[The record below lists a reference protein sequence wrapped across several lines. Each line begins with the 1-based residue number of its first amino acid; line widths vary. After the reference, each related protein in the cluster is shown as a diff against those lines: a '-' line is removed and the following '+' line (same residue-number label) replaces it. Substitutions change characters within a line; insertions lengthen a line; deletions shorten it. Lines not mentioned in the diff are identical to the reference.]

1 MTNGSSKLLHYQS
14 VFREIPLG
22 CSLNKIIY
30 NSKNTPIDFQAYE
43 LNEAFEEAIGLP
55 SMDLINKPTTLLF
68 KGLED
73 RWIKKFAKVVESKK
87 KKEFTEFTFDGKDL
101 YDIQVSPI
109 GDKEFVL
116 ILKKRLRTLK
126 PATGPIKF
134 YERLIDH
141 LHEGLW
147 VTDKEDNIFYTNSGM
162 TLNTGTPKHKI
173 LGENVLGVE
182 RQAVGTFIDDYLK
195 AKNSLKPRQYET
207 ELTTVEGKPIVL
219 AGWLVPLI
227 KNYLFDGMICTLRDI
242 SEEKKNRE
250 IIKESEEKI
259 RNIIEHSTNVFYEHN
274 TDHEITFIS
283 PQIETL
289 VGYTPRE
296 AMVKWT
302 SLVSDNPV
310 NTVGFKLT
318 VRAIETGEIQRPYEL
333 EMVHKDGSLI
343 WVEVRE
349 TPVIK
354 NGKTKAIVGALINI
368 TKQKTITQEL
378 IENQKGLKNL
388 VDESPIPIAINSKDG
403 LVEYLNH
410 EFTLTFG
417 YTIEDIPTV
426 KDWFEAAYPEKAY
439 CEKIES
445 LWRKELERSPEAKN
459 SQPPFEARVV
469 CKDGTVKFIQIL
481 WSYIGDKLVLILNN
495 LTNQKKLQKQ
505 ILEKNDE
512 LQNALNELQKLNLE
526 LQKATEKAQESDR
539 LKSAFLAN
547 MSHEIRTPMNS
558 IIGFS
563 SLLSLPTVDKEKQER
578 YTEFIQKSGTHL
590 LRIIDDII
598 DVAKI
603 ESNQLKVDKS
613 YFSIVPFLQ
622 NIYDYHRQSPLFN
635 SKPNIKLATEHRII
649 QKPLILFTDPVRL
662 KQVFDNLLTNSIKNT
677 NEGSITFGVCS
688 LVEND
693 ITFFVKDTGIGIP
706 KKFKDTIFNR
716 FTQVESK
723 SIKPGT
729 GLGLSI
735 IKGIMNLLNGEIWF
749 ESEELV
755 GTTFYFKIPVLPK
768 ENPN

>member
-1 MTNGSSKLLHYQS
+1 MTNGSSKLPQYQS
-14 VFREIPLG
+14 IFREIPLG

-55 SMDLINKPTTLLF
+55 AAKLIDKPAKSLF
-68 KGLED
+68 ANLED
-73 RWIKKFAKVVESKK
+73 KWVRKFVSVIESKK
-87 KKEFTEFTFDGKDL
+87 KKEFTEFTFDGKHL
-101 YDIQVSPI
+101 YNIQVSPV
-109 GDKEFVL
+109 GNEEFVL
-116 ILKKRLRTLK
+116 ILKKRLKTLK
-126 PATGPIKF
+126 LATGPIKF
-134 YERLIDH
+134 YERLMDH

-173 LGENVLGVE
+173 LGKNILGFE
-182 RQAVGTFIDDYLK
+182 RQNIGTLVDSYLK
-195 AKNSLKPRQYET
+195 AKNVLKPLQYET
-207 ELTTVEGKPIVL
+207 ELTTLEGKRIVI

-227 KNYLFDGMICTLRDI
+227 KNYRFDGMICTLRDI
-242 SEEKKNRE
+242 SEDKKNRKR
-250 IIKESEEKI
+250 IKESEEKL
-259 RNIIEHSTNVFYEHN
+259 RNIIEHSTNVFYEHS
-274 TDHEITFIS
+274 TDHKITFIS
-283 PQIETL
+283 PQIENL
-289 VGYTPRE
+289 VGYTPKE
-296 AMVKWT
+296 AMIKWT
-302 SLVSDNPV
+302 TLVSDNPV
-310 NTVGFKLT
+310 NSTGFDLT
-318 VRAIETGEIQRPYEL
+318 VKAIKTGKIQRPYEL
-333 EMVHKDGSLI
+333 EMVHKDGSLV

-349 TPVIK
+349 APIVE
-354 NGKTKAIVGALINI
+354 NGKTQAIVGALINI
-368 TKQKTITQEL
+368 TKQKKITQEL
-378 IENQKGLKNL
+378 IENQQGLKNL
-388 VDESPIPIAINSKDG
+388 VDESPIPIAINTKDG
-403 LVEYLNH
+403 AVEYLNN

-426 KDWFEAAYPEKAY
+426 EKWFEAAYPKKAY
-439 CEKIES
+439 REKIKT
-445 LWRKELERSPEAKN
+445 LWLQELEQRSDRKDTL
-459 SQPPFEARVV
+459 PPFEARVV

-481 WSYIGDKLVLILNN
+481 WSYIGDKLVLILND
-495 LTNQKKLQKQ
+495 LTNHKKLQKQ

-512 LQNALNELQKLNLE
+512 LQNALNELQKLNIE

-563 SLLSLPTVDKEKQER
+563 SLLSLPSADKKKQEK

-613 YFSIVPFLQ
+613 YFSIVPFLE

-677 NEGSITFGVCS
+677 NEGSITFGVYS
-688 LVEND
+688 LVENE

-706 KKFKDTIFNR
+706 EKFKDTIFNR

-723 SIKPGT
+723 NIKPGT

-735 IKGIMNLLNGEIWF
+735 IKGIINLLHGEIWF
-749 ESEELV
+749 ESEELA
-755 GTTFYFKIPVLPK
+755 GTTFYFKLPVLPK
-768 ENPN
+768 EKSD

>member
-1 MTNGSSKLLHYQS
+1 MTNDSSKLPQYQS

-43 LNEAFEEAIGLP
+43 LNEAFEKAIGLS
-55 SMDLINKPTTLLF
+55 SMQVINKPATSLF
-68 KGLED
+68 KDLENK
-73 RWIKKFAKVVESKK
+73 WIKKFASVVRAKT
-87 KKEFTEFTFDGKDL
+87 KKEFIEFTFDGNSFYNIL
-101 YDIQVSPI
+101 VSPI
-109 GDKEFVL
+109 DENDFAL
-116 ILKKRLRTLK
+116 ILREKIKSIK
-126 PATGPIKF
+126 PETGPIRF
-134 YERLIDH
+134 YERLMDH

-147 VTDKEDNIFYTNSGM
+147 VTDKEDKVFYTNSGM
-162 TLNTGTPKHKI
+162 TLNTGTPRNKLIGKSI
-173 LGENVLGVE
+173 LDLE
-182 RQAVGTFIDDYLK
+182 RQNIGTFIDDYLK
-195 AKNSLKPRQYET
+195 AKNSLKPRQYES
-207 ELTTVEGKPIVL
+207 ELTTLEGKPIVI

-227 KNYLFDGMICTLRDI
+227 KNYRFDGMICTLRNI
-242 SEEKKNRE
+242 SEEKKNRKR
-250 IIKESEEKI
+250 IKESEEKL
-259 RNIIEHSTNVFYEHN
+259 RNIIEHSTNVFYEHSTN
-274 TDHEITFIS
+274 HEITFIS
-283 PQIETL
+283 PQIENL
-289 VGYTPRE
+289 VGYTPKE

-302 SLVSDNPV
+302 SLVSDNPA
-310 NTVGFKLT
+310 NSIGFDLT
-318 VRAIETGEIQRPYEL
+318 VRAIKTGEIQQPYEL
-333 EMVHKDGSLI
+333 EMVHKDGSLV

-349 TPVIK
+349 APVIE
-354 NGKTKAIVGALINI
+354 NGKTTAIVGALINI
-368 TKQKTITQEL
+368 TKQKKITQEL
-378 IENQKGLKNL
+378 IENQKGLRNL
-388 VDESPIPIAINSKDG
+388 VDESPIPIAINDKSG
-403 LVEYLNH
+403 GVEYLNK
-410 EFTLTFG
+410 EFTSTFG

-426 KDWFEAAYPEKAY
+426 EKWFEAAYPKKAY
-439 CEKIES
+439 REKIEN
-445 LWRKELERSPEAKN
+445 LWLKELERSPESKN
-459 SQPPFEARVV
+459 TRPPFEARVA
-469 CKDGTVKFIQIL
+469 CKDGTVKFIQVL
-481 WSYIGDKLVLILNN
+481 WSYIGDKLVLILND
-495 LTNQKKLQKQ
+495 LTNHKKLQKQ

-512 LQNALNELQKLNLE
+512 LQNALNELQKLNVE

-563 SLLSLPTVDKEKQER
+563 SLLSLPSVDQKKQEK

-613 YFSIVPFLQ
+613 YFSIVPFLK
-622 NIYDYHRQSPLFN
+622 NIYDYHHQSPLFN

-662 KQVFDNLLTNSIKNT
+662 KQVFDNLLTNSMKNT
-677 NEGSITFGVCS
+677 NEGSITFGVYS

-706 KKFKDTIFNR
+706 EKFKDTIFNR

-735 IKGIMNLLNGEIWF
+735 IKGITNLLNGEIWF
-749 ESEELV
+749 ESEELA
-755 GTTFYFKIPVLPK
+755 GTTFYFKLPVLPK
-768 ENPN
+768 EKSD